1 MVTGGT
7 ITASFSKAAYC
18 PRSPWIQNDTIRRN
32 IIGVSEFDK
41 AWYDFTAL
49 SCGLEKFK
57 AMPEGDMRMAGS
69 DGDSLSG
76 GQKQMIALACAVY
89 SKLDVVLLDDCF
101 SGLDSNSI
109 SVISNHLF
117 SKDGYFRKAGRSVIL
132 ATTTYQLLPYAN
144 EIIVLDQGKVTAM
157 GSYNEIII
165 QKPEIA
171 LRLQTNGEDGFQCRG
186 LSELSLT
193 STERNAEIDEIEPT
207 DNERND
213 HSRQQGS
220 WSVYGYYFRSAGYIL
235 LLFFL
240 GFATIEAFCTNFQ
253 TLWMQWWVEANE
265 EQSNQQLGM
274 YLGVYAMIFGL
285 TFLAIVAGCWLL
297 FVRILNNTS
306 LNLHSDLL
314 RSALGAPVTF
324 FQGIDTGSMINRFS
338 QDLELVD
345 MMLPIYA
352 VNFVMSL
359 LTVLVNM
366 AIICTLG
373 KYLGASIPLF
383 GLILYFLQS
392 YYLRTPRQVRL
403 LDIEAKAPPY
413 AHFLETIHG
422 ISSICAFGWDEQF
435 RNKSQFLLNRS
446 QRPILGSRDDS
457 SPSMHTLT
465 LLLTL
470 NQTLTQAIKMWTMTE
485 ISIGAVT
492 RIQRFIEDTPS
503 SRRNASPPPPDWPLW
518 GAVNFHDVTS
528 GFGQSSP
535 HRERATR
542 EDIPEYRTGAEHDT

>member
-1 MVTGGT
+1 MA
-7 ITASFSKAAYC
+7 ISERLEDRLFL
-18 PRSPWIQNDTIRRN
+18 PR
-32 IIGVSEFDK
+32 
-41 AWYDFTAL
+41 L
-49 SCGLEKFK
+49 
-57 AMPEGDMRMAGS
+57 
-69 DGDSLSG
+69 
-76 GQKQMIALACAVY
+76 
-89 SKLDVVLLDDCF
+89 
-101 SGLDSNSI
+101 
-109 SVISNHLF
+109 H
-117 SKDGYFRKAGRSVIL
+117 
-132 ATTTYQLLPYAN
+132 LLPYAN

-285 TFLAIVAGCWLL
+285 TFLAIVAGCW
-297 FVRILNNTS
+297 
-306 LNLHSDLL
+306 
-314 RSALGAPVTF
+314 APVTF

-446 QRPILGSRDDS
+446 QRPMYMLFCIR
-457 SPSMHTLT
+457 
-465 LLLTL
+465 
-470 NQTLTQAIKMWTMTE
+470 Q
-485 ISIGAVT
+485 
-492 RIQRFIEDTPS
+492 
-503 SRRNASPPPPDWPLW
+503 
-518 GAVNFHDVTS
+518 
-528 GFGQSSP
+528 
-535 HRERATR
+535 
-542 EDIPEYRTGAEHDT
+542 

>member
-1 MVTGGT
+1 
-7 ITASFSKAAYC
+7 
-18 PRSPWIQNDTIRRN
+18 
-32 IIGVSEFDK
+32 
-41 AWYDFTAL
+41 
-49 SCGLEKFK
+49 
-57 AMPEGDMRMAGS
+57 
-69 DGDSLSG
+69 
-76 GQKQMIALACAVY
+76 
-89 SKLDVVLLDDCF
+89 
-101 SGLDSNSI
+101 
-109 SVISNHLF
+109 
-117 SKDGYFRKAGRSVIL
+117 
-132 ATTTYQLLPYAN
+132 
-144 EIIVLDQGKVTAM
+144 
-157 GSYNEIII
+157 
-165 QKPEIA
+165 
-171 LRLQTNGEDGFQCRG
+171 
-186 LSELSLT
+186 
-193 STERNAEIDEIEPT
+193 
-207 DNERND
+207 
-213 HSRQQGS
+213 
-220 WSVYGYYFRSAGYIL
+220 
-235 LLFFL
+235 
-240 GFATIEAFCTNFQ
+240 
-253 TLWMQWWVEANE
+253 
-265 EQSNQQLGM
+265 
-274 YLGVYAMIFGL
+274 
-285 TFLAIVAGCWLL
+285 
-297 FVRILNNTS
+297 
-306 LNLHSDLL
+306 
-314 RSALGAPVTF
+314 
-324 FQGIDTGSMINRFS
+324 MINRFS

-446 QRPILGSRDDS
+446 QRPMYMLFCIRQWLTLVLDLVVGMIAVLLCIVITSLKDKFHS
-457 SPSMHTLT
+457 APIGVALT

-528 GFGQSSP
+528 GYECVSTNYFLFTLS
-535 HRERATR
+535 
-542 EDIPEYRTGAEHDT
+542 I